1 MPELPDVEA
10 VRRELLKSGIAGK
23 KIAAFEV
30 VRAPGKLVRTLQD
43 VSEGEFREAV
53 EGAFFEDFMRRG
65 KFLIAPLSTG
75 EAVVFH
81 FMLSGWL
88 DYFPSEAE
96 VTEKARRHAKL
107 KFAFDDGSVLLFT
120 DPRNMGRVFLIEKGE
135 FERAGVLARMG
146 VEPLSGEFTLERL
159 KSIIDAGAGKTV
171 KDLITDQE
179 KIAGIGNIYSDEILR
194 RAGIRPDRRAGTL
207 TADEVE
213 RLYRAIPAVLREGL
227 AEIEA
232 GREVHS
238 LAWRK
243 KGALCPDCGGEVVAV
258 KKGAT
263 HYYWCPRCQK

>member
-1 MPELPDVEA
+1 MPELPDVEIA
-10 VRRELLKSGIAGK
+10 RRALFKRGVLGK

-30 VRAPGKLVRTLQD
+30 VRAPGTLVRTLQGI
-43 VSEGEFREAV
+43 SEEEFRRAV
-53 EGAFFEDFMRRG
+53 IGASFEEFTRKG
-65 KFLIAPLSTG
+65 KFLIATLSTG
-75 EAVVFH
+75 EVIVFH

-88 DYFPSEAE
+88 EYFPSGVEISD
-96 VTEKARRHAKL
+96 KARKHAKL
-107 KFAFDDGSVLLFT
+107 EFTFDDGSALLFT

-135 FERAGVLARMG
+135 YERAGVLARMG
-146 VEPLSGEFTLERL
+146 VEPLSEEFTLERL
-159 KSIIDAGAGKTV
+159 KSIIDAGAGRTV

-194 RAGIRPDRRAGTL
+194 RAGIRPDRRAATL
-207 TADEVE
+207 TPEEVG
-213 RLYRAIPAVLREGL
+213 RLHRAIPAVLREGI
-227 AEIEA
+227 AEMEA

-243 KGALCPDCGGEVVAV
+243 KGALCPGCGGEVVAV